1 MCYGIVSGTL
11 VTYWL
16 DAIQEKLVKR
26 SFQYMLRTSLSILIK
41 LFAFIRNVPVEYWR
55 RQSNIYPPNGL
66 ENEPEPNGHASIP
79 VKAVAEEDRILP
91 CVLRVQRLESLLEQ
105 LNCKP
110 AEIPIEKDQI
120 LQQSLDRIKCV
131 EFDLEN
137 TKRVIIHHICSSH
150 L

>member
-1 MCYGIVSGTL
+1 M
-11 VTYWL
+11 YWL

-26 SFQYMLRTSLSILIK
+26 SFQYMSKTLLSIPIK

-55 RQSNIYPPNGL
+55 SQSNIYPPNGL
-66 ENEPEPNGHASIP
+66 ENEPEPNTHSSIH

-91 CVLRVQRLESLLEQ
+91 CVQRLQRLESLLEQ
-105 LNCKP
+105 LNSKP